1 MEVDQGVERTYWLKQ
16 IRSKSGR
23 PLEIEVRLE
32 GKPMV
37 MELNAGAGVSLV
49 SEKTFQVILPSH
61 TMRATRT

>member
-37 MELNAGAGVSLV
+37 MELDAGAGVSLV

>member
-37 MELNAGAGVSLV
+37 MELDAGAGVSLV

-61 TMRATRT
+61 TMGATRT

>member
-1 MEVDQGVERTYWLKQ
+1 MEVDQGVKRTYWLKQ

-37 MELNAGAGVSLV
+37 MELDAGAGVSLV

-61 TMRATRT
+61 TMQATRT